1 MTNVITNYLKYAHL
15 QIAAEAFYNLKG
27 KTKERYSGPAYEPVL
42 LRGNDRSSKFTT
54 TDAQW
59 FATDWEVVEHISN
72 TTTGIFGTLFKAK
85 PNDEARGITAGELVL
100 SFRSTEFIDDAAP
113 NVSAALYL
121 HRAGA
126 TPGAGMW
133 VH

>member
-27 KTKERYSGPAYEPVL
+27 KTKERYSGPADELVL
-42 LRGNDRSSKFTT
+42 QSGNDRSSRFTT
-54 TDAQW
+54 TDAEW
-59 FATDWEVVEHISN
+59 FAKDWEVVEHISN
-72 TTTGIFGTLFKAK
+72 TATGFSGTLFKAK
-85 PNDEARGITAGELVL
+85 VNDEARGITAGELVL